1 MIKYRA
7 SLCLLATS
15 SLRAKYQSFRLPG
28 GVALLSTAFAA
39 VLMLLHTRV
48 DGFDVSNVFDDDA
61 YRTFATI
68 VGFISVFR
76 TSQAYSRF
84 WEGADLTFE
93 ALGDWFDVVST
104 LLSFC
109 RYSLAEEDLI
119 IEFQQKVVRLVSLLN
134 AMIYCELEDQNMKDK
149 RSMRCELIDVAS
161 IDRENLV
168 ELSMCENKPE
178 VVFQWLQNEVVD
190 SVKSGVLS
198 IPPPL
203 LTRSFQEM
211 GAAMKQYH
219 RSLKFTRVPFPF
231 PYTAV
236 LELLLVIHGLITPVV
251 VCSWTENIVWAC
263 LFTFVLVFAFW
274 SLHFLAGELENPFDS
289 ELNDLNMNEI
299 QRELNQHL
307 LALAS
312 DTSRTVR
319 LSVKPREAQDRL
331 QHMADYKDRDTFRE
345 SFATLNIDMDV
356 GRRSRRRH
364 AHHTYGFIET
374 GRKLSPIRQSEVSV
388 ASTMRGGTSS
398 PASAPD
404 SQSNAGHSKTHTPE
418 NSMVPEEAQGVN
430 TVVYGEASNVPFT
443 LGEEVP
449 TDPSAKTTDHR
460 STGSVVG
467 FHGGWPV
474 SYQDRDGFP
483 ILSAGQASPGGTE
496 NSVHASDTRTS
507 EPHRQEPELP

>member
-7 SLCLLATS
+7 SLFLLATS
-15 SLRAKYQSFRLPG
+15 SLHAKYQSFRLPA
-28 GVALLSTAFAA
+28 GVGLLSTAFAA
-39 VLMLLHTRV
+39 VLMLLHSHV
-48 DGFDVSNVFDDDA
+48 DDFDVSNVFDDDA

-109 RYSLAEEDLI
+109 RYSVAEEDLI

-149 RSMRCELIDVAS
+149 RSMRCELIDISS
-161 IDRENLV
+161 IDRDNLL

-251 VCSWTENIVWAC
+251 VCSWTNNITWAC

-289 ELNDLNMNEI
+289 ELNDLNMTDI

-307 LALAS
+307 LALAA

-319 LSVKPREAQDRL
+319 LCVKPREAQNRL
-331 QHMADYKDRDTFRE
+331 QHMADNKDIDTFRE
-345 SFATLNIDMDV
+345 SFATLEIDMDV
-356 GRRSRRRH
+356 GRRSRHRH

-374 GRKLSPIRQSEVSV
+374 GRKLSRIRQSEVS
-388 ASTMRGGTSS
+388 
-398 PASAPD
+398 ASAPD
-404 SQSNAGHSKTHTPE
+404 SQSNARHSKPHSPE
-418 NSMVPEEAQGVN
+418 NSIVPEEAQGVN
-430 TVVYGEASNVPFT
+430 TVVSSKASNIPFT

-449 TDPSAKTTDHR
+449 KDPSAKTTDHR
-460 STGSVVG
+460 S
-467 FHGGWPV
+467 
-474 SYQDRDGFP
+474 QDRDGFP
-483 ILSAGQASPGGTE
+483 ILSAGQASPGETE
-496 NSVHASDTRTS
+496 NSVLASDTRTS
-507 EPHRQEPELP
+507 EPYIKEPELP